1 MKLKERR
8 NFSVINRIR
17 DVLMDSDRDIGV
29 LIDVNLFNS
38 VASEFT
44 QEEVTYALRY
54 LVGKG
59 YFENGALTSGSH
71 GYILTSKGYDE
82 WLFPDGPIDEKGIFI
97 SYATEDRNFAG
108 KLKQFLEKEGFR
120 AFLAHEDIEP
130 TAKWRDKI
138 ISDLKTS
145 SIFIALRT
153 KNYSKKQYT
162 EQECGFA
169 LALNKRILSL
179 CVGVKS
185 SEMGFC
191 SEFQAAEFSKLDEIE
206 IFNYCKKQL
215 GNLIKV
221 TK

>member
-8 NFSVINRIR
+8 IFQVINCIR

-29 LIDVNLFNS
+29 LININLFDS
-38 VASEFT
+38 LVSEFT

-54 LVGKG
+54 LQGKG
-59 YFENGALTSGSH
+59 YFDNGALASGSH
-71 GYILTSKGYDE
+71 GYILTSKGYDD
-82 WLFPDGPIDEKGIFI
+82 WLFPNGPIDEKGVFI
-97 SYATEDRNFAG
+97 SYAVEDKNFAG
-108 KLKQFLEKEGFR
+108 KLKQFLEKDGFKV
-120 AFLAHEDIEP
+120 FLAHEDIEP

-153 KNYSKKQYT
+153 KNYIEKQYT

-179 CVGVKS
+179 CVEVES
-185 SEMGFC
+185 SKMGFC
-191 SEFQAAEFSKLDEIE
+191 SEFQAKRFNKLNKTE

-215 GNLIKV
+215 ENLI
-221 TK
+221 